1 MTIYNLSMTEEK
13 LKRWREEGRG
23 TGEGA
28 DYLGWLTVHDINSQ
42 GNKHRFRES
51 LHGRVCH
58 WFSDA
63 EYEVGMVFNACP
75 YTTELLDQVALDFDE
90 TRAIAA
96 DAGIEYPRDPVTR
109 VEIVMTTDIVAKVQT
124 AAGVVKMPR
133 SVKKPSAFGNFNDI
147 EHAEIER
154 RYWTA
159 RGWQWKFA
167 SNDPRVL
174 PPALLTNVKLLEP
187 HRFMH
192 EDAHPYDGFIEDNA
206 REMLRALM
214 TKRVSQTL
222 GEFCTALDAH
232 RGLDAGR
239 ALKLA
244 YYLISRHELRADL
257 SGLRLDRQ
265 DILDIR
271 SRTVEWHQSGQA
283 ERGAA

>member
-1 MTIYNLSMTEEK
+1 MTKEK
-13 LKRWREEGRG
+13 LQRWREEGRG

-28 DYLGWLTVHDINSQ
+28 NYKGWLTVHDINSQ

-51 LHGRVCH
+51 IHGRVCH
-58 WFSDA
+58 WFSDV
-63 EYEVGMVFNACP
+63 EWEVGMVFNASP
-75 YTTELLDQVALDFDE
+75 YATELLDQVALDFDE

-96 DAGIEYPRDPVTR
+96 DAGIDYPKDPVTR
-109 VEIVMTTDIVAKVQT
+109 EEIVMTTDIVATIQT
-124 AAGVVKMPR
+124 GAAPVKLPR
-133 SVKKPSAFGNFNDI
+133 SVKKPSAFGSFNDI

-154 RYWTA
+154 RYWAA

-192 EDAHPYDGFIEDNA
+192 EDAHPYEGFIEDNA
-206 REMLRALM
+206 REMLHALM
-214 TKRVSQTL
+214 AKRATQTL
-222 GEFCTALDAH
+222 GEFCSGIDAH
-232 RGLDAGR
+232 RGLDSGR

-244 YYLISRHELRADL
+244 YYLIGRHELRADL
-257 SGLRLDRQ
+257 CGLRLDRQ
-265 DILDIR
+265 DVLDIR
-271 SRTVEWHQSGQA
+271 GRTVAWHQANQG